1 MTRPR
6 YSLAQLMAIL
16 VYLGFGFAALRN
28 ADEFWA
34 TATYSI
40 AVLTIA
46 AAPVGAIAR
55 RGAARSTWAGFAVFG
70 WTYLVALELPDWW
83 VGGFGFGRIQ
93 KPVLLIEWGIT
104 RLQPTSTRRPEGAI
118 WPGMNR
124 SVSPWGSS
132 SSAWW
137 GRSWVESSPR
147 RTNGRFCDR

>member
-46 AAPVGAIAR
+46 AANILAISAPMPELLPVTGAR
-55 RGAARSTWAGFAVFG
+55 F
-70 WTYLVALELPDWW
+70 
-83 VGGFGFGRIQ
+83 
-93 KPVLLIEWGIT
+93 
-104 RLQPTSTRRPEGAI
+104 PTSS
-118 WPGMNR
+118 R
-124 SVSPWGSS
+124 SMPTGSGD
-132 SSAWW
+132 
-137 GRSWVESSPR
+137 GRGS
-147 RTNGRFCDR
+147 G

>member
-16 VYLGFGFAALRN
+16 VYLRFGFAALRN

-70 WTYLVALELPDWW
+70 WTYLVALELPDWG
-83 VGGFGFGRIQ
+83 VGGFGFGPIQ

-104 RLQPTSTRRPEGAI
+104 RLQPYVYPKAGGRDLTRYEQVSLSLGSILFGLVGAVLSRILAPKDERPI
-118 WPGMNR
+118 L
-124 SVSPWGSS
+124 
-132 SSAWW
+132 
-137 GRSWVESSPR
+137 
-147 RTNGRFCDR
+147 